1 MEDLKMIS
9 KIDKN
14 DNANLQQFACLSTD
28 TKPTELIAN
37 GSMCI
42 EMDTGALFMFD
53 AAGAEWKQINA

>member
-1 MEDLKMIS
+1 MIRILEERTFVEG
-9 KIDKN
+9 KKFIG
-14 DNANLQQFACLSTD
+14 AAGLSTD

>member
-1 MEDLKMIS
+1 MFT
-9 KIDKN
+9 
-14 DNANLQQFACLSTD
+14 NLTAAYNNGHILIEAACLSTD

-42 EMDTGALFMFD
+42 EMDTGTLFMFD

>member
-1 MEDLKMIS
+1 MIS

-53 AAGAEWKQINA
+53 AAGAEWKQING